1 MKIKIIASLALVT
14 SVMFSQAA
22 FANNDE
28 TIILDPDHQA
38 VQILTKDDVLSASSD
53 DYVFEETSSPQSRR
67 SALFAHILDTM
78 AKGSTRAQIDVP
90 ISVYQG

>member
-1 MKIKIIASLALVT
+1 M
-14 SVMFSQAA
+14 SVMFSSAA
-22 FANNDE
+22 IANDNE

-38 VQILTKDDVLSASSD
+38 VQILTKEDVLSASSN

-78 AKGSTRAQIDVP
+78 AKGSTRAQLQVP
-90 ISVYQG
+90 IQTYQG